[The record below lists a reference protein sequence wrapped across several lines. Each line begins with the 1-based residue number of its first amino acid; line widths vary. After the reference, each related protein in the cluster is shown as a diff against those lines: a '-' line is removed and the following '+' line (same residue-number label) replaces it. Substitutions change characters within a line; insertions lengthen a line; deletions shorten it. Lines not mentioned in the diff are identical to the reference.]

1 MTISNHSHNTT
12 ILLTALLAIAWG
24 FSNESLGQ
32 RVVPGTGKP
41 LTEVGDNFEDPDWG
55 YDLKLPK
62 VYNHKE
68 DTLSTNSPGGQS
80 KNGRWYEG
88 SKRGQPDFIH
98 RVSTP
103 LGGLPGSTGALAIS
117 SIKTG
122 SSQPSYQQQQ
132 DDFIANVAPRV
143 GKLSASRSPSVVT
156 RVWMPPVDEW
166 ENRTGCH
173 FAFRVAVETDYKV
186 PRKTFFNRNSE
197 ETSDMWPGMFL
208 HFDSKEGKGATR
220 KENDSAHFWFKAS
233 TNGMQIRGPQVT
245 STGWWTL
252 GISMTPDG
260 KVHYYAKPGIEDLT
274 EADHVASAY
283 PFGRRSLRMRNF
295 FFNACSGD
303 DGKTESTEFIV
314 DDPTVFVLR

>member
-1 MTISNHSHNTT
+1 MKRTVQLQKLCYLSFAI
-12 ILLTALLAIAWG
+12 IGLICAAPLAAV
-24 FSNESLGQ
+24 GQ
-32 RVVPGTGKP
+32 GLIPGTGQK
-41 LTEVGDNFEDPDWG
+41 LEKVGDDFEDIEWA

-68 DTLSTNSPGGQS
+68 ETVRSNGPGGQS

-88 SKRGQPDFIH
+88 SKRGQPDFIR
-98 RVSTP
+98 RVPTP
-103 LGGLPGSTGALAIS
+103 PGGLEGSTGALALS
-117 SIKTG
+117 SINTG
-122 SSQPSYQQQQ
+122 SSRPSYQQQQ

-156 RVWMPPVDEW
+156 RVWMPPVEEW

-173 FAFRVAVETDYKV
+173 FAFRIAAETNYQ
-186 PRKTFFNRNSE
+186 PRPSGLFRKSD

-208 HFDSKEGKGATR
+208 HFNSKEGRGATG
-220 KENDSAHFWFKAS
+220 KETDNAFFWFKAS
-233 TNGMQIRGPQVT
+233 NNGNQIRGPQVNQ
-245 STGWWTL
+245 TGWWTL

-260 KVHYYAKPGIEDLT
+260 RVHYYAKPGIEDLT
-274 EADHVASAY
+274 AADHVASAY

-303 DGKTESTEFIV
+303 DGKTRSTEFIV
-314 DDPTVFVLR
+314 DDPSVYVLR

>member
-1 MTISNHSHNTT
+1 MKKTNQLQRVLTLS
-12 ILLTALLAIAWG
+12 LTALGLIWATPIAA
-24 FSNESLGQ
+24 LGQ
-32 RVVPGTGKP
+32 VIPGTGTP
-41 LTEVGDNFEDPDWG
+41 LKKVGDDFEDPDWA

-68 DTLSTNSPGGQS
+68 DTVSFNGPGGQS
-80 KNGRWYEG
+80 QNGRWYEG
-88 SKRGQPDFIH
+88 SKRGQPDFIR

-103 LGGLPGSTGALAIS
+103 IGGLQGSQGALAIS

-122 SSQPSYQQQQ
+122 SSRPSYQQQQ
-132 DDFIANVAPRV
+132 DDFIANVAPRI

-173 FAFRVAVETDYKV
+173 FAFRIAAETNYQ
-186 PRKTFFNRNSE
+186 PRPSGLFGRKTD

-208 HFDSKEGKGATR
+208 HFNSKEGKGATG
-220 KENDSAHFWFKAS
+220 KEADNAFFWFKAS
-233 TNGMQIRGPQVT
+233 NNGNQIRGPQVT
-245 STGWWTL
+245 TTGWWTL
-252 GISMTPDG
+252 GISMSPDG

-274 EADHVASAY
+274 AEDHVASAY

-295 FFNACSGD
+295 FFNSCSGD
-303 DGKTESTEFIV
+303 DGKTRSTEFII
-314 DDPTVFVLR
+314 DDPTLYVVR